1 MPTYDLRPYPIL
13 IQNAALH
20 CTHIFPTI
28 RFQQPDLTGA
38 AGNYRNQYSFGLKK
52 LLFTSFGFELWKIQT
67 LLNNSIYV
75 VVVIVLCFVK
85 IHLFVVLII
94 N

>member
-38 AGNYRNQYSFGLKK
+38 AGNYRNHIRLD
-52 LLFTSFGFELWKIQT
+52 
-67 LLNNSIYV
+67 
-75 VVVIVLCFVK
+75 
-85 IHLFVVLII
+85 
-94 N
+94 